1 VFNAQL
7 TTDQQL
13 MLVALA
19 AFLFG
24 ILLAWLIL
32 RASSKAL
39 EAALLER
46 LRTAEEEIAEQ
57 HDERHRA
64 EAENQQLREALQ
76 RAGEERAMLHERA
89 SRIIPLEHES
99 AGLRIQLEALE
110 NERRKQGER
119 AAGLL
124 AELEPLRLRMD
135 SMERTLH
142 ETTVERDRVRE
153 TLAQTQTQLNAERQQ
168 AQEKL
173 TLLLEA
179 KEQLSEQFKV
189 LASEI
194 LEEKTRR
201 FTEQNQTQMGQLLTP
216 LRERLGEFQKKVE
229 DSYNEEARE
238 RHALRAELKQL
249 AEMNTRLGHEAES
262 LTRALKGERKTQGMW
277 GEMILETVLES
288 SGLRKGHEYE
298 TQVSL
303 SQAGSRL
310 QPDALIHLPENRVVI
325 VDAKVSLSAYER
337 FVNSEEP
344 AEKARHLKEHI
355 TALRAH
361 ITGLSDKAYEAI
373 PDLRTLDFVLLF
385 VPIEPA
391 LMLAMEHDK
400 ELFQDAL
407 KRNIVLV
414 SPTTLLA
421 VLRTIAHL
429 WRQEQQNQNA
439 QEIARQAG
447 DLYDKL
453 VGFVEDM
460 QKLGERIEQ
469 TSKTYEAAFN
479 KLSSGRGNVLSRAQ
493 KLHRLGVQS
502 SKNLPENLVQAAL
515 ESDSESDGETRS

>member
-1 VFNAQL
+1 MFDAQL
-7 TTDQQL
+7 TPDQQL

-19 AFLFG
+19 AFLLG
-24 ILLAWLIL
+24 VLLTWLIL

-39 EAALLER
+39 EARLSER
-46 LRTAEEEIAEQ
+46 LLAAEEEIAEQ
-57 HDERHRA
+57 LSERQLLNSD
-64 EAENQQLREALQ
+64 NQYLREALNQ
-76 RAGEERAMLHERA
+76 ASAERAMLHERA
-89 SRIIPLEHES
+89 SRIAPLEQETS
-99 AGLRIQLEALE
+99 VLRAQLDALE
-110 NERRKQGER
+110 RERRTQGER

-124 AELEPLRLRMD
+124 AELEPLRLRME
-135 SMERTLH
+135 STERTLL
-142 ETTVERDRVRE
+142 ETTHERERSRE
-153 TLAQTQTQLNAERQQ
+153 MLAQSQTQLAAEQEQ

-179 KEQLSEQFKV
+179 KTQLSEQFKV
-189 LASEI
+189 LANEI
-194 LEEKTRR
+194 LEEKTQR
-201 FTEQNQTQMGQLLTP
+201 FTEHNQAQIGQLLNP
-216 LRERLGEFQKKVE
+216 LRDRLSEFQKKVE
-229 DSYNEEARE
+229 DSYGQEARE
-238 RHALRAELKQL
+238 RHALREELKRL

-288 SGLRKGHEYE
+288 SGLRKGFEYD

-303 SQAGSRL
+303 ANAGSRA
-310 QPDALIHLPENRVVI
+310 QPDALIYLPENRVVI

-337 FVNSEEP
+337 YINDDDH
-344 AEKARHLKEHI
+344 AQKARHLKDHL

-361 ITGLSDKAYEAI
+361 IAGLSDKAYESI
-373 PDLRTLDFVLLF
+373 PELRTLDFVVLF

-400 ELFQDAL
+400 TLFQDAL

-421 VLRTIAHL
+421 VLRTIAHV

-453 VGFVEDM
+453 VGFVDDM
-460 QKLGERIEQ
+460 QTLGGRIEQ
-469 TSKTYEAAFN
+469 AAKSYEAAFN

-502 SKNLPENLVQAAL
+502 SKNLPENLLQAAL
-515 ESDSESDGETRS
+515 ESDEETRA

>member
-1 VFNAQL
+1 LTHEQWLVLAALGGLFFGALLVWLVMRASAKTLEAQL
-7 TTDQQL
+7 
-13 MLVALA
+13 
-19 AFLFG
+19 
-24 ILLAWLIL
+24 
-32 RASSKAL
+32 S
-39 EAALLER
+39 ER
-46 LRTAEEEIAEQ
+46 LRAAEDEITEQLAE
-57 HDERHRA
+57 RRKA
-64 EAENQQLREALQ
+64 EADNQLLRDALQ

-99 AGLRIQLEALE
+99 TALRTQLATLE
-110 NERRKQGER
+110 NERRKLGER

-124 AELEPLRLRMD
+124 AELEPLRLRME
-135 SMERTLH
+135 SVERTLL
-142 ETTVERDRVRE
+142 ETTHERDRSRE
-153 TLAQTQTQLNAERQQ
+153 SLAQTQTQLAAEREQ
-168 AQEKL
+168 ALEKL
-173 TLLLEA
+173 TLLLDA
-179 KEQLSEQFKV
+179 KTQLGEQFKL

-194 LEEKTRR
+194 LEEKTQR
-201 FTEQNQTQMGQLLTP
+201 FTEHNQSQIGQLLNP

-229 DSYNEEARE
+229 DSYGQEARE
-238 RHALRAELKQL
+238 RHALREELKRL

-288 SGLRKGHEYE
+288 SGLRKGFEYD

-303 SQAGSRL
+303 ANAGSRV
-310 QPDALIHLPENRVVI
+310 QPDALIYLPENRVVI
-325 VDAKVSLSAYER
+325 VDAKVSLSAYESS
-337 FVNSEEP
+337 VNAED
-344 AEKARHLKEHI
+344 AGEKARHLKDHI
-355 TALRAH
+355 TALRTH
-361 ITGLSDKAYEAI
+361 IAGLSDKAYESI

-400 ELFQDAL
+400 TLFQEAL

-453 VGFVEDM
+453 VGFIEDM
-460 QKLGERIEQ
+460 QTLGGRIEQ
-469 TSKTYEAAFN
+469 TSKSYEAAFN

-502 SKNLPENLVQAAL
+502 SKNLPESLVQADL
-515 ESDSESDGETRS
+515 ESDEETSS

>member
-1 VFNAQL
+1 MDLNL
-7 TTDQQL
+7 TPDQQL

-19 AFLFG
+19 AFLLG
-24 ILLAWLIL
+24 ALLTWLIL

-39 EAALLER
+39 EARLSER
-46 LRTAEEEIAEQ
+46 LLAAEAEIAEQ
-57 HDERHRA
+57 MSERQVLSH
-64 EAENQQLREALQ
+64 ENQQLREALNQ
-76 RAGEERAMLHERA
+76 ASLERAMLHERA
-89 SRIIPLEHES
+89 SRIIPLEHETTT
-99 AGLRIQLEALE
+99 LRTQLEALE
-110 NERRKQGER
+110 HERRSQGER

-124 AELEPLRLRMD
+124 AELEPLRLRMENT
-135 SMERTLH
+135 ERTLL
-142 ETTVERDRVRE
+142 ETTHERERSRE
-153 TLAQTQTQLNAERQQ
+153 NLAQAQTQLAAEREQ
-168 AQEKL
+168 AHEKL

-179 KEQLSEQFKV
+179 KTQLSEQFKV
-189 LASEI
+189 LANEI
-194 LEEKTRR
+194 LEEKTQR
-201 FTEQNQTQMGQLLTP
+201 FTEHNQAQIGQLLNP
-216 LRERLGEFQKKVE
+216 LRDRLSEFQKKVE
-229 DSYNEEARE
+229 DSYGQEARE
-238 RHALRAELKQL
+238 RHALREELKRL

-288 SGLRKGHEYE
+288 SGLRKGFEYD

-303 SQAGSRL
+303 ANAGSRA
-310 QPDALIHLPENRVVI
+310 QPDALIYLPENRVVI

-337 FVNSEEP
+337 YINDDD
-344 AEKARHLKEHI
+344 AAQKARHLKDHI

-361 ITGLSDKAYEAI
+361 IAGLSDKAYENI
-373 PDLRTLDFVLLF
+373 PELRTLDFVVLF

-400 ELFQDAL
+400 SLFQDAL
-407 KRNIVLV
+407 KRNIVMV

-421 VLRTIAHL
+421 VLRTIAHV

-453 VGFVEDM
+453 VGFVDDM
-460 QKLGERIEQ
+460 QTLGGRIEQ
-469 TSKTYEAAFN
+469 AAKSYEAAFN

-502 SKNLPENLVQAAL
+502 SKKLPENLLQSAL
-515 ESDSESDGETRS
+515 ESDEETRA